1 MSSLFFRERLHK
13 LQRSAAFTG
22 LALFLIVVVIN
33 VIVQGP
39 FRFFTIRNIALIFAK
54 NAPLILVTMG
64 QLLLMLLG
72 IIDIS
77 IGVQMAF
84 VNVVAVMLPTWFPA
98 MPYPLAWAA
107 AFAGAVC
114 IAGIHGLIVALLRIP
129 PLLTSFCMIYI
140 VRGINL
146 LIMPKPQGSVPEII
160 YLTYDMNILGIL
172 PVSLVIIVAA
182 YLIWAYMRRTPT
194 IKHVYAVGGNERNAY
209 ANGVNVAATKLKM
222 YLLEGVYVFLAGFC
236 LSAMTGA
243 GNPIMGESYGLRSIS
258 ACILGGVSLAGGWG
272 TMACALYGSGFLVL
286 IQNIVFQLFSLLPRL
301 MPGFKATSYWQNLVS
316 DSIILIGLVATVF
329 TNKIQRDALKEGILK
344 QIGVTKDTSQGGLAA
359 ETKDAAPERSRR
371 EGMNDGK

>member
-1 MSSLFFRERLHK
+1 MMNTLYFKEKFHK
-13 LQRSAAFTG
+13 LQRSSAFTG
-22 LALFLIVVVIN
+22 LVLFLIVVIIN
-33 VIVQGP
+33 VAVQGP

-64 QLLLMLLG
+64 QLMLMLLG

-84 VNVVAVMLPTWFPA
+84 VNVVAVMFPA
-98 MPYPLAWAA
+98 YFPALPYPLAWAA
-107 AFAGAVC
+107 AFGGAVL
-114 IAGIHGLIVALLRIP
+114 IAVIHGLIVALLRIP

-146 LIMPKPQGSVPEII
+146 LIMPKPQGSIPEAI
-160 YLTYDMNILGIL
+160 YLTYDMNIFGIL
-172 PVSLVIIVAA
+172 PVSFLIVVAA
-182 YLIWAYMRRTPT
+182 YLIWTYIRRTPT

-209 ANGVNVAATKLKM
+209 ANGINVVATKLKM
-222 YLLEGVYVFLAGFC
+222 YLLEGVYIGIAGFC
-236 LSAMTGA
+236 LTVMTGA

-301 MPGFKATSYWQNLVS
+301 FPAFKATSYWQNLVS
-316 DSIILIGLVATVF
+316 DSIILIGLAATVF

-344 QIGVTKDTSQGGLAA
+344 QLGGIV
-359 ETKDAAPERSRR
+359 K
-371 EGMNDGK
+371 DGKEK

>member
-1 MSSLFFRERLHK
+1 MNILFLKEKFHR
-13 LQRSAAFTG
+13 LQRSPAFTG
-22 LALFLIVVVIN
+22 LALFLIVVFIN
-33 VIVQGP
+33 IIVQGP

-84 VNVVAVMLPTWFPA
+84 VNVMAVMFPTWFPA
-98 MPYPLAWAA
+98 LPYPLAWAA
-107 AFAGAVC
+107 AFGGAILISAV
-114 IAGIHGLIVALLRIP
+114 HGLTVALLRIP

-146 LIMPKPQGSVPEII
+146 LIMPKPQGQIPEAI
-160 YLTYDMNILGIL
+160 YLTYDMNLFGVL
-172 PVSLVIIVAA
+172 PVSLLIILAA
-182 YLIWAYMRRTPT
+182 YLIWAYMRRTAT

-209 ANGVNVAATKLKM
+209 ANGINVVAAKMKM
-222 YLLEGVYVFLAGFC
+222 YLLEGVYVSIAGFC

-286 IQNIVFQLFSLLPRL
+286 IQNIVFQLFSLLPRII
-301 MPGFKATSYWQNLVS
+301 PGFKATSYWQNLVS
-316 DSIILIGLVATVF
+316 DGIILIGLAATVF

-344 QIGVTKDTSQGGLAA
+344 QLGVTKDGVVKNGN
-359 ETKDAAPERSRR
+359 EK
-371 EGMNDGK
+371 

>member
-1 MSSLFFRERLHK
+1 VNTLSFKFREKFHK
-13 LQRSAAFTG
+13 LQRSSAFTG
-22 LALFLIVVVIN
+22 LVLFLIVVLIN

-39 FRFFTIRNIALIFAK
+39 FRFFTIRNIALLFAK

-84 VNVVAVMLPTWFPA
+84 VNVVAVMLPSYFPA
-98 MPYPLAWAA
+98 LPYPLAWAA
-107 AFAGAVC
+107 ASGGAIL
-114 IAGIHGLIVALLRIP
+114 IAVIHGLVVALLRIP

-146 LIMPKPQGSVPEII
+146 LIMPKPQGSVPEFI
-160 YLTYDMNILGIL
+160 YLTYDMNLLGFL
-172 PVSLVIIVAA
+172 PVSLLIVAAA
-182 YLIWAYMRRTPT
+182 YLIWTYMRRTAT

-209 ANGVNVAATKLKM
+209 ANGINVVATKLKM
-222 YLLEGVYVFLAGFC
+222 YIMEGVYISIAGFC

-301 MPGFKATSYWQNLVS
+301 IPGFKATSYWQNLVS
-316 DSIILIGLVATVF
+316 DSIILIGLAATVF

-344 QIGVTKDTSQGGLAA
+344 QLGGAVKDGS
-359 ETKDAAPERSRR
+359 K
-371 EGMNDGK
+371 K

>member
-1 MSSLFFRERLHK
+1 MNSLFFKEKLRS

-22 LALFLIVVVIN
+22 LTLFLIVVVIN
-33 VIVQGP
+33 VAVQGP
-39 FRFFTIRNIALIFAK
+39 TRFFTMRNIALLFAK

-64 QLLLMLLG
+64 QLVLMLLG

-84 VNVVAVMLPTWFPA
+84 VNVVAVMFPAWFPA
-98 MPYPLAWAA
+98 LPYPIAWAA
-107 AFAGAVC
+107 AAAGAIC
-114 IAGIHGLIVALLRIP
+114 IALAQGLIVALLRIP

-146 LIMPKPQGSVPEII
+146 LIMPKPQGSVPEAV
-160 YLTYDMNILGIL
+160 YLTYDMNLLGFL
-172 PVSLVIIVAA
+172 PVSFLIIVAA
-182 YLIWAYMRRTPT
+182 YLIWAYMRRTAT
-194 IKHVYAVGGNERNAY
+194 IQHAYAVGGNERNAY
-209 ANGVNVAATKLKM
+209 ANGINVVATKLKM
-222 YLLEGVYVFLAGFC
+222 YLLEGVYISIAGFC

-286 IQNIVFQLFSLLPRL
+286 IQNIVFQIFSLLPRL
-301 MPGFKATSYWQNLVS
+301 FPAFKATSYWQNLVS
-316 DSIILIGLVATVF
+316 DSIILIGLAATVF

-344 QIGVTKDTSQGGLAA
+344 QVRGNIPNA
-359 ETKDAAPERSRR
+359 
-371 EGMNDGK
+371 GKE

>member
-1 MSSLFFRERLHK
+1 MNILFFREKVHK
-13 LQRSAAFTG
+13 LQRSSAFTG
-22 LALFLIVVVIN
+22 LVLFLIVVLIN
-33 VIVQGP
+33 VVVQGP
-39 FRFFTIRNIALIFAK
+39 FRFFTIRNIALLFAK

-64 QLLLMLLG
+64 QLVLMLLG

-84 VNVVAVMLPTWFPA
+84 VNVVGVMLPAYFPA
-98 MPYPLAWAA
+98 LPYPLAWAA
-107 AFAGAVC
+107 AAGGAIL
-114 IAGIHGLIVALLRIP
+114 IALAHGLIVALLRIP

-140 VRGINL
+140 VKGINL
-146 LIMPKPQGSVPEII
+146 LIMPKPQGSVPEVV
-160 YLTYDMNILGIL
+160 YLTYDMNLLGFL
-172 PVSLVIIVAA
+172 PVSFLIVVAA
-182 YLIWAYMRRTPT
+182 YLIWAYMRRTAT

-209 ANGVNVAATKLKM
+209 ANGINVVSTKLKM
-222 YLLEGVYVFLAGFC
+222 YLLEGVYVSIAGFC

-301 MPGFKATSYWQNLVS
+301 FPGFKATSYWQNLVS
-316 DSIILIGLVATVF
+316 DSIILIGLAATVF

-344 QIGVTKDTSQGGLAA
+344 QLRGD
-359 ETKDAAPERSRR
+359 
-371 EGMNDGK
+371 MNDGNKK

>member
-1 MSSLFFRERLHK
+1 MNILFFKERFHK

-22 LALFLIVVVIN
+22 LVLFLIAILIN
-33 VIVQGP
+33 LIVQGP
-39 FRFFTIRNIALIFAK
+39 FRFFTIRNIALLFAK
-54 NAPLILVTMG
+54 NAPLILVSMG
-64 QLLLMLLG
+64 QLMLMLLG

-107 AFAGAVC
+107 AAAGAIL
-114 IAGIHGLIVALLRIP
+114 IALVHGLIVALLRIP

-140 VRGINL
+140 VKGINL

-160 YLTYDMNILGIL
+160 YLTYDRNLLGFL
-172 PVSLVIIVAA
+172 PVSFLIILAA
-182 YLIWAYMRRTPT
+182 YLIWAYMRRTAT

-209 ANGVNVAATKLKM
+209 ANGINVVASKLKM
-222 YLLEGVYVFLAGFC
+222 YLLEGIYISIAGFC

-272 TMACALYGSGFLVL
+272 TMACALYGSGFLIL
-286 IQNIVFQLFSLLPRL
+286 IQNIVFQLFSLLPRII
-301 MPGFKATSYWQNLVS
+301 PGFMATSYWQNLVS
-316 DSIILIGLVATVF
+316 DSIILIGLAATVF

-344 QIGVTKDTSQGGLAA
+344 QLGGTVKD
-359 ETKDAAPERSRR
+359 ENK
-371 EGMNDGK
+371 K

>member
-1 MSSLFFRERLHK
+1 MKILFLEKFHLREKFHR
-13 LQRSAAFTG
+13 LQRSPAFTG
-22 LALFLIVVVIN
+22 LVLFLIVVFIN

-39 FRFFTIRNIALIFAK
+39 LRFFSIRNIALLFAK

-84 VNVVAVMLPTWFPA
+84 VNVVAVMFPAWFPA
-98 MPYPLAWAA
+98 LPYPLAWAA
-107 AFAGAVC
+107 AFGGAIL
-114 IAGIHGLIVALLRIP
+114 IAALHGLVVAFLRIP

-146 LIMPKPQGSVPEII
+146 LIMPKPQGSVPEAV
-160 YLTYDMNILGIL
+160 YLTYDMNLFGIL
-172 PVSLVIIVAA
+172 PVSFLIILGA
-182 YLIWAYMRRTPT
+182 YLIWVYMRRTAT

-209 ANGVNVAATKLKM
+209 ANGINLRAAKLKM
-222 YLLEGVYVFLAGFC
+222 YLLEGLYVGIAGFC

-286 IQNIVFQLFSLLPRL
+286 IQNIVFQLFSLLPRII
-301 MPGFKATSYWQNLVS
+301 PGFKATSYWQNLVS
-316 DSIILIGLVATVF
+316 DSIILIGLAATVF

-344 QIGVTKDTSQGGLAA
+344 QLRGTKDENRQ
-359 ETKDAAPERSRR
+359 
-371 EGMNDGK
+371 

>member
-1 MSSLFFRERLHK
+1 MNILFFKEKFHK

-22 LALFLIVVVIN
+22 LVLFLIVVIIN

-39 FRFFTIRNIALIFAK
+39 FRFFTIRNIALLFAK

-84 VNVVAVMLPTWFPA
+84 VNVVAVMLPAYFPA
-98 MPYPLAWAA
+98 LPYPLAWAA
-107 AFAGAVC
+107 AAGGAIL
-114 IAGIHGLIVALLRIP
+114 IALIHGLIVALLRIP

-146 LIMPKPQGSVPEII
+146 LIMPKPQGNVPEII
-160 YLTYDMNILGIL
+160 YLTYDRNLLGFL
-172 PVSLVIIVAA
+172 PVSFLIVVAA
-182 YLIWAYMRRTPT
+182 YLIWTYMRRTAT

-209 ANGVNVAATKLKM
+209 ANGINVTATKLKM
-222 YLLEGVYVFLAGFC
+222 YILEGVYISISGFC

-301 MPGFKATSYWQNLVS
+301 IPGFRATSYWQNLVS
-316 DSIILIGLVATVF
+316 DSIILIGLAATVF

-344 QIGVTKDTSQGGLAA
+344 QLGG
-359 ETKDAAPERSRR
+359 TV
-371 EGMNDGK
+371 NDEHKK

>member
-1 MSSLFFRERLHK
+1 MNIILKEKFHK
-13 LQRSAAFTG
+13 LQRSSAFTG
-22 LALFLIVVVIN
+22 LVLFLIVVLIN
-33 VIVQGP
+33 IVVQGP
-39 FRFFTIRNIALIFAK
+39 FRFFTIRNIALLFAK

-64 QLLLMLLG
+64 QLVLMLLG

-84 VNVVAVMLPTWFPA
+84 VNVVGVMLPAYFPA
-98 MPYPLAWAA
+98 LPYPLAWAVA
-107 AFAGAVC
+107 AGGAIL
-114 IAGIHGLIVALLRIP
+114 IALAHGLIVALLRIP

-140 VRGINL
+140 VKGINL
-146 LIMPKPQGSVPEII
+146 LIMPKPQGSVPEVV
-160 YLTYDMNILGIL
+160 YLTYDMNLLGFL
-172 PVSLVIIVAA
+172 PVSFLIVVAA
-182 YLIWAYMRRTPT
+182 YLIWAYMRRTAT

-209 ANGVNVAATKLKM
+209 ANGINVVSTKLKM
-222 YLLEGVYVFLAGFC
+222 YLLEGVYVSIAGFC

-301 MPGFKATSYWQNLVS
+301 FPGFKATSYWQNLVS
-316 DSIILIGLVATVF
+316 DSIILIGLAATVF

-344 QIGVTKDTSQGGLAA
+344 QLRGD
-359 ETKDAAPERSRR
+359 
-371 EGMNDGK
+371 MNDGNKK

>member
-1 MSSLFFRERLHK
+1 MNSLFFKEKFHQ
-13 LQRSAAFTG
+13 LQRSSAFTG
-22 LALFLIVVVIN
+22 LALFLIVLIIN
-33 VIVQGP
+33 IAVQGP

-84 VNVVAVMLPTWFPA
+84 VNVVAVMLPTYVPGL
-98 MPYPLAWAA
+98 PYPLAWAA
-107 AFAGAVC
+107 AFAGAILISGV
-114 IAGIHGLIVALLRIP
+114 HGLIVALLRIP

-146 LIMPKPQGSVPEII
+146 LIMPKPQGSIPEVI
-160 YLTYDMNILGIL
+160 YLTYDMNLFGFL
-172 PVSLVIIVAA
+172 PFSLLIIVAA
-182 YLIWAYMRRTPT
+182 YLIWTYMRRTAT

-209 ANGVNVAATKLKM
+209 ANGINVTATKLKM
-222 YLLEGVYVFLAGFC
+222 YLLEGVYVSIAGFC

-301 MPGFKATSYWQNLVS
+301 IPGFKATSYWQNLVS
-316 DSIILIGLVATVF
+316 DGIILIGLAATVF

-344 QIGVTKDTSQGGLAA
+344 QLGGMKDGGI
-359 ETKDAAPERSRR
+359 KD
-371 EGMNDGK
+371 GNKK